1 MYTFFL
7 VVHAIVAT
15 ALVGVIL
22 MQRSEGGGLAGG
34 GNPAG
39 LMSARGAADFLTRTT
54 TVLATLF
61 VGLSIALAAIAITN
75 RAPDELDASLARKAP
90 SAPAAPLAPPTGVPI
105 AGGTPSQPPGEGPVI
120 EDNITNSAKPETKS
134 SGKPEAG
141 KAPDK
146 PAAREATPAPKAA
159 APKVEAAKP
168 AVEKVAPP
176 PVAAPA
182 ETGSTPQ

>member
-7 VVHAIVAT
+7 VVHAIVAA

-61 VGLSIALAAIAITN
+61 VTLSIVLAAIAITN
-75 RAPDELDASLARKAP
+75 RAPDDLDTSLARKAP
-90 SAPAAPLAPPTGVPI
+90 AVPAVPPSGVPM
-105 AGGTPSQPPGEGPVI
+105 AGGTPTPPAGEGPII
-120 EDNITNSAKPETKS
+120 EDNIIVPAKPTAKLES
-134 SGKPEAG
+134 E
-141 KAPDK
+141 KAAPK
-146 PAAREATPAPKAA
+146 PAAREAASTPKAA
-159 APKVEAAKP
+159 APKPETAKP
-168 AVEKVAPP
+168 AAEKIAPPAVVAPP
-176 PVAAPA
+176 AVAPA
-182 ETGSTPQ
+182 ETGNSPQ